1 MPDYSLFD
9 SMFPLQDRLRTVAAQ
24 RDEFKRRSLQA
35 RQALEDL
42 RKAYEAGDL
51 EKIEHLLTMYT
62 AITHGEIERPK
73 EFR

>member
-1 MPDYSLFD
+1 MPDYSSIASFGD
-9 SMFPLQDRLRTVAAQ
+9 SLRTVTAQ
-24 RDEFKRRSLQA
+24 RDEFKRRYLQA